1 MTADAMPRPAISTAP
16 LGTDHP
22 GPGVR
27 ETHCAWVFLLGD
39 LAVKV
44 KKPFD
49 LGFVDWR
56 DPAAR
61 RRACEREIVLN
72 QQFAPDVYRGV
83 GSITMAGEDCEA
95 LVVMRRMP
103 DSRRLSTLLSQG
115 FDVDPALRLVARQ
128 LAIHHASARRSAR
141 IDQAGSV
148 DLLLHRWTD
157 NLEALERG
165 RSARIEVAALAEI
178 RSLSTRYIAG
188 RRRLFQERIHAGWV
202 RDGHGDL
209 LADDIFCL
217 NDGPRILDCLEFD
230 DDLRAVD
237 AIDDA
242 AVLAMDLER
251 LGAPDAAEGFLNA
264 FLEFSGILG
273 PVSLVHHYIAYRA
286 VMRAKVAMIRADQG
300 DPAAAEQMKLLCSL
314 GLAHLRLGEPTLTL
328 VGGLPGTGKS
338 TLAGAI
344 ADRTGAVVVA
354 SDRLRKELTGTEPS
368 RQQEHGWRVGP
379 YSDEV
384 TRRTYTAILRR
395 ARQLLQMGESVVVD
409 ASFANTADR
418 VSARAVADECAARL
432 VELRCECPTDVA
444 AVRIIDRWGSGDLSE
459 ATVAVAERM
468 RSSYAMWP
476 EASVVDTSTTLDAA
490 MAQLPPMYSASPR
503 VASRLTGAGASDT
516 LAPTDRS
523 RTDQLPVGDRASDW
537 ADA

>member
-1 MTADAMPRPAISTAP
+1 MTADAVPRPAISTAP

-49 LGFVDWR
+49 LGFIDWR

-148 DLLLHRWTD
+148 DSLLHRWTD

-165 RSARIEVAALAEI
+165 RSARIDVAALAEI
-178 RSLSTRYIAG
+178 RSLSTRYMVG
-188 RRRLFQERIHAGWV
+188 RSRLFQDRIHAGWV
-202 RDGHGDL
+202 RDGNGDL

-217 NDGPRILDCLEFD
+217 DDGPRILDCLEFD

-300 DPAAAEQMKLLCSL
+300 DPASAEQVELLGSL

-354 SDRLRKELTGTEPS
+354 SDRLRKELTGTEPT

-384 TRRTYTAILRR
+384 TRRTYTALLSR

-409 ASFANTADR
+409 ASFADPADR

-432 VELRCECPTDVA
+432 VELRCDCPPDVA
-444 AVRIIDRWGSGDLSE
+444 ADRIIDRWGSGDLSE

-468 RSSYAMWP
+468 RSSYAIWP
-476 EASVVDTSTTLDAA
+476 QASVVNTSTTLAAA
-490 MAQLPPMYSASPR
+490 MAQLPPMDSAGPR
-503 VASRLTGAGASDT
+503 VASRLTGAGAPDA
-516 LAPTDRS
+516 LA
-523 RTDQLPVGDRASDW
+523 RAN
-537 ADA
+537 